1 MSIFGMVINEKV
13 YHIYKGVLVCVAG
26 ERVDRCVWLG
36 LLVAGSND
44 LSCLL

>member
-1 MSIFGMVINEKV
+1 MMVNEKV
-13 YHIYKGVLVCVAG
+13 YHIFEGVLVYAAG
-26 ERVDRCVWLG
+26 ERADRCVWLG